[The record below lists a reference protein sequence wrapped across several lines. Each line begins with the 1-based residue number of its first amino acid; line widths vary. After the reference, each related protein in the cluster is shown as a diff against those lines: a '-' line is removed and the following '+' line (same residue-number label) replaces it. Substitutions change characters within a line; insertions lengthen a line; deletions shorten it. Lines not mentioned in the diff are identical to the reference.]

1 MGTLVRI
8 PLYVCLYG
16 EFWWETG
23 ELISRVP
30 EISACT
36 LEIAPCRSSDIS
48 ISDQLRP

>member
-23 ELISRVP
+23 ELIFP
-30 EISACT
+30 
-36 LEIAPCRSSDIS
+36 RS
-48 ISDQLRP
+48 